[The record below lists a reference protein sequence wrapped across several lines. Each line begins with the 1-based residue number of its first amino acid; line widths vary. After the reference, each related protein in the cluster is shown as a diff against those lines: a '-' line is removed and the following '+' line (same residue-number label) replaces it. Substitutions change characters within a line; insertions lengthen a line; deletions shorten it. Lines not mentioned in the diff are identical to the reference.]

1 VTRTTWKLPIA
12 IIAIIAATGFFVP
25 ESRADTSFFERRNFA
40 FAKRAFQDSLY
51 DVAKIKLEKF
61 LEKYPESDLET
72 EARWLLGQSQFFL
85 GEFDPALKQF
95 QNPPAREADSGASF
109 FPGFLFWEGQ
119 CLAAT
124 ERLPEAES
132 VFRNFLKE
140 FPEHELRAQVQI
152 ALSKVLFRK
161 EQPEEALRTLD
172 PLLNDQEPSKDAQL
186 ARLQKARIEIGIG
199 KLDEALTSLQRLSE
213 KTEKGL
219 EGELIYEA
227 ALLQGKI
234 LSQKESWD
242 EALQCFQ
249 KITGDSLA
257 RPRHRIVEAW
267 YQSGKV
273 QTGRQEWKLASEA
286 FENAFR
292 LALDSSRI
300 QEAVLAYLDAQF
312 RNKTLTKGAL
322 EVRNFVNK
330 NPQTAVSGLYAIGRY
345 FFLEKKYDAAIT
357 ELDHL
362 TKNYPDSRWVWPA
375 RLTIAESLLLQGQ
388 EESGRELLVE
398 LSQNA
403 DDSSV
408 KIRALTLLGE
418 CAYEGQDYT
427 RAAELFREASE
438 LPSAQSGETETLLAR
453 SLFAFARAGQMEPF
467 VETEKR
473 FLEAFPKSAYRV
485 DILMEKADL
494 FEESGKN
501 EQARKLYSQLAQ
513 QEFNPTQTAEA
524 LYRLGMTSFEIG
536 DLNEALTAF
545 TALEKNHP
553 EFPRLDHAV
562 FRKIQS
568 QQILGSHSS
577 EDLQQSLIAWLETF
591 PNSLL
596 KGRVHNTIGNLLENR
611 GLYAEAV
618 TQYRTVIESAP
629 SSQEADQAAFWGGK
643 CLFQLKQHEDA
654 IAMLEKVRD
663 ESPWKPNARLTQ
675 ILCTMHMGDYAAA
688 LKIAEAVLKSDPA
701 AEIESFARLRQA
713 ECLFTLSSE
722 DRSLYPAALT
732 AVNHVVEMESA
743 TSAERNEAGFIK
755 GEILQKMNRSNEA
768 LEAFLDVVYAQFLPE
783 ETTGLASQPEVH
795 WFIKSGLAAARI
807 KEGQGDIRGAVEIY
821 RILERIGEPNR
832 REFRRKIEDL
842 KNEYFI
848 YETS

>member
-1 VTRTTWKLPIA
+1 MTRTIKKLLFATIA
-12 IIAIIAATGFFVP
+12 VSAAIGFFVP

-61 LEKYPESDLET
+61 LKKYPESDLET

-95 QNPPAREADSGASF
+95 RKKPTKKVESDFSL
-109 FPGFLFWEGQ
+109 FPGFLYWEGL

-132 VFRNFLKE
+132 VFRQFLKE
-140 FPEHELRAQVQI
+140 FPEHELTTEVQV

-161 EQPEEALRTLD
+161 KQPEDALRILD
-172 PLLNDQEPSKDAQL
+172 PLLNRKDTSRDAQI
-186 ARLQKARIEIGIG
+186 AQLQKARIEIGIG
-199 KLDEALTSLQRLSE
+199 KLNEALTSLKELSE
-213 KTEKGL
+213 ADEKNSG
-219 EGELIYEA
+219 GELLYEA
-227 ALLQGKI
+227 ALLEGKI
-234 LSQKESWD
+234 LSQKQKWD
-242 EALQCFQ
+242 EALQSFQ
-249 KITGDSLA
+249 RITGDSLA

-267 YQSGKV
+267 YEIGKV
-273 QTGRQEWKLASEA
+273 RASRQEWKPASEA

-300 QEAVLAYLDAQF
+300 QDAILAYLDAQF

-362 TKNYPDSRWVWPA
+362 TKNYPNSKWIWPA

-388 EESGRELLVE
+388 DESGGELLVE
-398 LSQNA
+398 LSVNA
-403 DDSSV
+403 EDESV
-408 KIRALTLLGE
+408 RIRALTLLGE
-418 CAYEGQDYT
+418 RAYHNQEYAQ
-427 RAAELFREASE
+427 AAEFFREASTF
-438 LPSAQSGETETLLAR
+438 PSAEQRETLLAR

-467 VETEKR
+467 LETEKM
-473 FLEAFPKSAYRV
+473 FIESFPQSSYRV

-501 EQARKLYSQLAQ
+501 DQARKLYSQLAQ

-524 LYRLGMTSFEIG
+524 LYRLGMTSFEMG
-536 DLNEALTAF
+536 DLNEAQTAF
-545 TALEKNHP
+545 TALEKDHP
-553 EFPRLDHAV
+553 DFLQLDQAV
-562 FRKIQS
+562 FRKIQA
-568 QQILGSHSS
+568 QQVLGSHST
-577 EDLQQSLIAWLETF
+577 EDLQQALMAWLDTF
-591 PNSLL
+591 PKSPLR
-596 KGRVHNTIGNLLENR
+596 GRVHNTIGNLLENR

-618 TQYRTVIESAP
+618 AQYRTVIESTP

-663 ESPWKPNARLTQ
+663 ESSWKPNARLTQ

-688 LKIAEAVLKSDPA
+688 LKIAEAVLKSNPP

-713 ECLFTLSSE
+713 ECLFTLSSK

-732 AVNHVVEMESA
+732 AVNKVVEMESA

-755 GEILQKMNRSNEA
+755 GEILKKMNRSNEA
-768 LEAFLDVVYAQFLPE
+768 LEAFLDVVYSQFLPE
-783 ETTGLASQPEVH
+783 EATGLAAQPEVH

-842 KNEYFI
+842 KNEFFI
-848 YETS
+848 YETT